1 MNVAEQIVDARH
13 SQAGDT
19 AQRFHARRTV
29 KPAETRP
36 GLGYCTT

>member
-13 SQAGDT
+13 GQAGDT